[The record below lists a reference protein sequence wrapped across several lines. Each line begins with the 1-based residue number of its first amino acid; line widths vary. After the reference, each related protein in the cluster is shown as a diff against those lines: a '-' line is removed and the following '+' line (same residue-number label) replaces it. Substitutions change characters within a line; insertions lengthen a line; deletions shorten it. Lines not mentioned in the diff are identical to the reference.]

1 MKLQEIPEISLLN
14 PGYLLQSFHLPDT
27 RLAADLERLTE
38 KASTMV
44 WAIARYVLIAV
55 AALVVGAVINAV
67 VRNGVTW
74 ADFF

>member
-1 MKLQEIPEISLLN
+1 
-14 PGYLLQSFHLPDT
+14 
-27 RLAADLERLTE
+27 
-38 KASTMV
+38 MV